1 MANIEAALTRRKL
14 LLALAC
20 ALLGLLA
27 LASGALADTF
37 SPESGGSP
45 NADDVDTL
53 YWLVQAIAIVVFLG
67 VEGTLL
73 YCLWRFRARRGNV
86 PAQIRGNT
94 RLEVGWTIGAATVL
108 VFLAVFTFVQLDD
121 IRNPPASTPGAASI
135 VFGAAGAGTGP
146 STATDTG
153 GSTTDM
159 PKPPGNSPALN
170 IEVNGQQYV
179 WRYIYPDRDQNPLN
193 DVFAYEELV
202 VPTETVVTLAIK
214 AQDVAHS
221 WWIPE
226 LGGKMD
232 ALPGHTN
239 YTWFKVP
246 GELAGRSFRGQCA
259 ELCGRNHANMLARV
273 RAVTPEQF
281 VAFLNTKRREI
292 QDSNRQAAIQRRQ
305 VENAQEQGNEQP

>member
-1 MANIEAALTRRKL
+1 MANIGVALTRRKL

-94 RLEVGWTIGAATVL
+94 RLEVGWTIGAAAVL

-146 STATDTG
+146 SIATDTG
-153 GSTTDM
+153 GSTTDP

-202 VPTETVVTLAIK
+202 VPTETVVTLAIT